1 MLGTKLLA
9 YWYLPNSNP
18 LMTTLAV
25 MQRDVIMD
33 ELNNSKQDGYEQPK
47 SKSQIK
53 RELHELQVLGKQ
65 LIQLPDK
72 QLLNIPV
79 SEKLR
84 EAILIAK
91 TMKHGALSRQSKY
104 IGNLMPNEDEA
115 SIRKALEK
123 LQQPHKDKVDRFHAL
138 EEWRDRLL
146 QGDQTLIDEL
156 ALKFDKFE
164 RQYVGQL
171 TRNAKKEQALDKPSK
186 SSRLLFKYLSEL
198 Q

>member
-1 MLGTKLLA
+1 
-9 YWYLPNSNP
+9 
-18 LMTTLAV
+18 
-25 MQRDVIMD
+25 MD
-33 ELNNSKQDGYEQPK
+33 ELSNLEESGYEQPK
-47 SKSQIK
+47 SKSQVK
-53 RELHELQVLGKQ
+53 RELLELQALGKQ
-65 LIQLPDK
+65 LIELPDK
-72 QLLNIPV
+72 QLINVPV

-84 EAILIAK
+84 DAILAAR

-123 LQQPHKDKVDRFHAL
+123 LQKPHKDKVNAFHAL

-146 QGDQTLIDEL
+146 QGDQGLLDEL
-156 ALKFDKFE
+156 SSTFDKFE

-171 TRNAKKEQALDKPSK
+171 IRNAKKEQAVDKPLK

-198 Q
+198 QQNSETL